1 MFYYKRRFFNKINCK
16 GEKTMSKR
24 LTIFSVTLL
33 SMFIFLFNVACG
45 NPLLEVIPEKV
56 IAILELKDAELI
68 ESLSELDLAGFLP
81 KGKEESEI
89 QDYKMTRE
97 EIKEELGFDVLDPLF
112 LENIFSGGAILSCL
126 GVSVGGVPEVL
137 LALSP
142 YDSRAFTKFIG
153 AIEAK
158 NNLEEEISTYKDID
172 IINIILPE
180 DADLEPL
187 KSISYA
193 FLGDILVIGGN
204 LSPVKKAIEVFQ
216 GESNSLLEN
225 SEYEELK
232 VKTGKRVEPS
242 SFFFCLF
249 GQELYHVL
257 DELIEVVEEEELAK
271 TLKDSRDSL
280 EDMGTIS
287 MVGGYQEKQFKAYM
301 TTQISE
307 RYLNIFEDIDIV
319 NLKSISMLPKNT
331 FFHFGVILPLS
342 WEEIKEGFI
351 NENLQLDLERNVK
364 QVQEKSGVDI
374 EKAIYSWPA
383 KEFSIGLFDISAMF
397 PKLGLIVG
405 YTSEDKLTQ
414 DFYPVLENFAP
425 MMGGTLVDNQYE
437 GINYKS
443 LSNPMFP
450 LGYGIVG
457 ERFVLSSGIN
467 DIIDSQGENITT
479 LDQLEA
485 IKYMLSFPKVFS
497 LLFIDMNSVSEI
509 VGRFMQ
515 MVAQEIP
522 EGVEDTEEAKR
533 KESLDAILEG
543 LNSLENILFWAGIEE
558 DHTYAWFEINYK

>member
-1 MFYYKRRFFNKINCK
+1 MIMSNKFKVI
-16 GEKTMSKR
+16 G
-24 LTIFSVTLL
+24 LIVTVFLL
-33 SMFIFLFNVACG
+33 FAFLFNFAYG

-56 IAILELKDAELI
+56 IGVLEIKNAELI
-68 ESLSELDLAGFLP
+68 KSLSELDLAGFSP
-81 KGKEESEI
+81 EGKEGSEI

-142 YDSRAFTKFIG
+142 SDSHAFTKFVG

-158 NNLEEEISTYKDID
+158 KDLKEEVSNYKGID
-172 IINIILPE
+172 IANIILPE

-193 FLGDILVIGGN
+193 FLGDTLVIGGN

-216 GESNSLLEN
+216 GESNSLIEN
-225 SEYEELK
+225 SEYKEQK
-232 VKTGKRVEPS
+232 VKTAKKVEPS

-249 GQELYHVL
+249 GQELYQVF
-257 DELIEVVEEEELAK
+257 DELVEVVEEEELAK

-287 MVGGYQEKQFKAYM
+287 GVGGYQEKQFKAYIIA
-301 TTQISE
+301 QITE
-307 RYLNIFEDIDIV
+307 KYIDV
-319 NLKSISMLPKNT
+319 LKKADMSNVKSLSMFPKNT
-331 FFHFGVILPLS
+331 FFYLASVLPLT
-342 WEEIKEGFI
+342 WEEIKKDYISEDLQL
-351 NENLQLDLERNVK
+351 NLEKNLQ

-374 EKAIYSWPA
+374 EKTIYSWPT
-383 KEFSIGLFDISAMF
+383 KEFSLGLFDTSAIF
-397 PKLGLIVG
+397 PKVGLIVG
-405 YTSEDKLTQ
+405 YSSEEKLIQ
-414 DFYPVLENFAP
+414 NLYPALENFAP

-443 LSNPMFP
+443 LPNPMFP

-457 ERFVLSSGIN
+457 DRFVLSSGIAN
-467 DIIDSQGENITT
+467 IIDAQKGDMAT
-479 LDQLEA
+479 LDKLEA

-497 LLFIDMNSVSEI
+497 LLYIDMNSVSEI

-515 MVAQEIP
+515 MAAQEIP
-522 EGVEDTEEAKR
+522 EGAEETEGAKR
-533 KESLDAILEG
+533 KESLDDILEG
-543 LNSLENILFWAGIEE
+543 LSSLKNVLFWAGLEE
-558 DHTYAWFEINYK
+558 DLSYAWLEINYK

>member
-1 MFYYKRRFFNKINCK
+1 MNIIKFNKINCK
-16 GEKTMSKR
+16 GGKTMSKR
-24 LTIFSVTLL
+24 LIIFSVTLL
-33 SMFIFLFNVACG
+33 LMFIFLFNVAYG

-89 QDYKMTRE
+89 QDYKITRE

-126 GVSVGGVPEVL
+126 DVSVGGVPEVL

-142 YDSRAFTKFIG
+142 SDSRAFTKFIG

-158 NNLEEEISTYKDID
+158 NNLEEEILTYKDID

-225 SEYEELK
+225 SEYEEQK
-232 VKTGKRVEPS
+232 VETGKKVESS

-249 GQELYHVL
+249 GQEFYHVL

-280 EDMGTIS
+280 EGMGTIS

-301 TTQISE
+301 IAQIAE
-307 RYLNIFEDIDIV
+307 KYFDVLKEADISNV
-319 NLKSISMLPKNT
+319 QSLSMFPKNT
-331 FFHFGVILPLS
+331 FFYLGGVLPLT
-342 WEEIKEGFI
+342 WEEIKKDYISED
-351 NENLQLDLERNVK
+351 LQLDLERNVK

-383 KEFSIGLFDISAMF
+383 KEFSLGLFDTSAMF

-443 LSNPMFP
+443 LPNPMFP

-457 ERFVLSSGIN
+457 DRFVLSSGIN
-467 DIIDSQGENITT
+467 DIIDSQGGDMAT
-479 LDQLEA
+479 LDKLEA

-497 LLFIDMNSVSEI
+497 LLYIDMNSVSEI
-509 VGRFMQ
+509 VGKFMQ
-515 MVAQEIP
+515 IAAQEIP
-522 EGVEDTEEAKR
+522 EGAEDTEGAKR
-533 KESLDAILEG
+533 KESLDATLEG
-543 LNSLENILFWAGIEE
+543 LNSLKNILFWAGLEE

>member
-1 MFYYKRRFFNKINCK
+1 MSNKFKVI
-16 GEKTMSKR
+16 G
-24 LTIFSVTLL
+24 LIVTAFLL
-33 SMFIFLFNVACG
+33 FAFLFDFAYG

-56 IAILELKDAELI
+56 IGVLELKDAELI
-68 ESLSELDLAGFLP
+68 GNLSELNLAGFSP
-81 KGKEESEI
+81 KGKEGSEI

-142 YDSRAFTKFIG
+142 SDSRAFTKFVG

-158 NNLEEEISTYKDID
+158 KNLEEEVSNYKGID
-172 IINIILPE
+172 IVNIILPE

-193 FLGDILVIGGN
+193 FLGDTLVIGGN

-216 GESNSLLEN
+216 GESDSLLEN
-225 SEYEELK
+225 SEYEDLK
-232 VKTGKRVEPS
+232 AKTGKKMEPS

-257 DELIEVVEEEELAK
+257 DELVKVVEEEELAN

-287 MVGGYQEKQFKAYM
+287 GVGSYQEKQFKAYM
-301 TTQISE
+301 IAQIAE
-307 RYLNIFEDIDIV
+307 KYLDVLKETDIS
-319 NLKSISMLPKNT
+319 NLQSLSMFPKNT
-331 FFHFGVILPLS
+331 FFYLGGILPLA
-342 WEEIKEGFI
+342 WEEIKENYI
-351 NENLQLDLERNVK
+351 SEDLQLNLEKNVQ
-364 QVQEKSGVDI
+364 QVQEKSGINI
-374 EKAIYSWPA
+374 EKTIFSWPA
-383 KEFSIGLFDISAMF
+383 KEFSLGLFDTSAIF
-397 PKLGLIVG
+397 PKVGLIAG
-405 YTSEDKLTQ
+405 YSSEEKLTQ
-414 DFYPVLENFAP
+414 NLYPVLENFAP

-443 LSNPMFP
+443 LPNLMFP
-450 LGYGIVG
+450 LGYGIIG
-457 ERFVLSSGIN
+457 DRFVLSSGIAN
-467 DIIDSQGENITT
+467 IIDAQKGDMAT
-479 LDQLEA
+479 LDKLEA

-497 LLFIDMNSVSEI
+497 LLYIDMNSVSEI

-515 MVAQEIP
+515 MAIQEIP
-522 EGVEDTEEAKR
+522 EGAEETEGAKR
-533 KESLDAILEG
+533 KESIDAVLEG
-543 LNSLENILFWAGIEE
+543 LRSLENILFWTGIEE
-558 DHTYAWFEINYK
+558 DYSYAWFEINYK